1 MDRNL
6 LIREM
11 IINWKDRESG
21 YVLFGGWIES
31 HLFFFSW
38 DREWKILSGKSWMII
53 GVRLDK
59 IG

>member
-1 MDRNL
+1 M

-11 IINWKDRESG
+11 MINWKDRESG
-21 YVLFGGWIES
+21 YVLLLGGWIES

-38 DREWKILSGKSWMII
+38 DRGWKILSGKSWMII